1 MAPRV
6 WLRRSPQ
13 RYTDPVVLGPLLIVL
28 WAQSAPADRPL
39 VQILA
44 SSGAVDGPA
53 EGGIAA
59 PRWEQVRIELKV
71 ENHLQA
77 DVRDLEL
84 EVALVSAGG
93 AEAIPGWTFKEVLSE
108 TPLPAEDITY
118 LKIQR
123 ELPAR
128 RSSPPADE
136 IAYRVRV
143 VSYRVTPPDLE
154 TALRLLGSAA
164 ESDQRAALRSY
175 ERNPGDD
182 PEQLGHIAD
191 ELGLALSALPLAQ
204 GPSEALRLLLSI
216 RALGS
221 IGSTKH
227 APLLL
232 ALPDRLDRDAWG
244 RAVIE
249 LAQRMVAASEPE
261 EPRLRVLPTW
271 AREPSALLT
280 VRAQDAIEDAVRDA
294 ILRMGDPAVPA
305 LLEAAHG
312 DGTVERK
319 ARAERLL
326 HSLGRST
333 VRSQLAIQDRE
344 ARLAVIGVLGQLG
357 GPEVVP
363 SLAELLR
370 SRDAEQRDAAVS
382 ALLALGPLAVD
393 PLVDSLGG
401 PEDRAVLET
410 LERLGQDH
418 PQAIHA
424 AAARFGV
431 TKEPKEG
438 IGPLLG
444 RLFDRLRNARR
455 AKLVG
460 QIDRALELGR
470 EGSYTEA
477 FQQLDQVFTQDP
489 GIYNAYAVPIADLY
503 MSRARRLYTA
513 GDYEA
518 AVFTLRTGLGVHPTE
533 AAQRLLRDA
542 RLALVRGFLEL
553 GDLERA
559 TAALAELDPDQSDQ
573 DARLLE
579 AKLLSRRAALAMEI
593 GDQGKARTLLD
604 RARALS
610 PFDTELV
617 LLDRRLALRENVA
630 ILAVLGLSLPAVG
643 LALVLSVRRRIE
655 RAKLLRLERAIDKSA

>member
-1 MAPRV
+1 MATLIGRALYWP
-6 WLRRSPQ
+6 P
-13 RYTDPVVLGPLLIVL
+13 VLGPALLL
-28 WAQSAPADRPL
+28 ALFGADGSDRPY

-53 EGGIAA
+53 EGGIVA

-71 ENHLQA
+71 ENRLEAEVH
-77 DVRDLEL
+77 DLEL

-93 AEAIPGWTFKEVLSE
+93 TEAIPGWTFKELVNE
-108 TPLPAEDITY
+108 APLLAEDTTY

-136 IAYRVRV
+136 IAYRVRIL
-143 VSYRVTPPDLE
+143 SYRVTPPDLE

-164 ESDQRAALRSY
+164 ESDQRAALRSF
-175 ERNPGDD
+175 EKVEGDD
-182 PEQLGHIAD
+182 PEALAKVAD
-191 ELGLALSALPLAQ
+191 ELGLALSALPLSQ
-204 GPSEALRLLLSI
+204 GPSEALRLLLAI

-221 IGSTKH
+221 VGSTRH

-232 ALPDRLDRDAWG
+232 ALPDRLDRAAWG

-261 EPRLRVLPTW
+261 EPRLRVLPSW

-294 ILRMGDPAVPA
+294 VLRMGDPAVPA
-305 LLEAAHG
+305 LLEAAHTPG
-312 DGTVERK
+312 PPERQ

-326 HSLGRST
+326 HSLGRGT
-333 VRSQLAIQDRE
+333 VRSQLSIQDRE
-344 ARLAVIGVLGQLG
+344 ARLLVINVLGQLG
-357 GPEVVP
+357 GPAAVP
-363 SLAELLR
+363 NLAELLR
-370 SRDAEQRDAAVS
+370 SRDQEQREAAMS
-382 ALLALGPLAVD
+382 ALLALGAAAID
-393 PLVDSLGG
+393 PLVDNLGG
-401 PEDRAVLET
+401 PDDRAVLET
-410 LERLGQDH
+410 LGRLGQDH
-418 PQAIHA
+418 PQAVRQA
-424 AAARFGV
+424 ALRFGV
-431 TKEPKEG
+431 AAEPKEELG
-438 IGPLLG
+438 TLLA
-444 RLFDRLRNARR
+444 RLFDRLRTARR
-455 AKLVG
+455 AKLVA

-477 FQQLDQVFTQDP
+477 FAQLDQVFSQDP
-489 GIYNAYAVPIADLY
+489 ALYGSYAVPIADLY
-503 MSRARRLYTA
+503 MSRARRLYA
-513 GDYEA
+513 SGDYEA
-518 AVFTLRTGLGVHPTE
+518 AVLTLRTGLGVHRTE
-533 AAQRLLRDA
+533 AARRLLRDA
-542 RLALVRGFLEL
+542 QLALARGFLEL

-559 TAALAELDPDQSDQ
+559 TSALAELDPDQSDQ

-579 AKLLSRRAALAMEI
+579 ARLLSLRAAQAMEA

-604 RARALS
+604 RARALN

-630 ILAVLGLSLPAVG
+630 ILAVLGLSLPALV
-643 LALVLSVRRRIE
+643 LVLVLSVRRRIE
-655 RAKLLRLERAIDKSA
+655 KAKLLRLERAIDRS